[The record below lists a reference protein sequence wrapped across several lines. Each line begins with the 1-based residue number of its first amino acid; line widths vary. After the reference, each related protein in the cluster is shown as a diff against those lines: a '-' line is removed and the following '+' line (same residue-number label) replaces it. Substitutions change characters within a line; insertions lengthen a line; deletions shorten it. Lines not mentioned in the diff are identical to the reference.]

1 MEPHPLAEIL
11 AILPMFHRD
20 LVVQHLAVATKGID
34 LFTHVAGRHADC
46 PSCET
51 RSDRVHGR
59 YVRRLADLAW
69 QGNARARAS
78 ASPPLPLRGRVGPSS
93 SGSRPLLPRTL
104 DGPDG

>member
-20 LVVQHLAVATKGID
+20 LVVRHLAVAAKGID
-34 LFTHVAGRHADC
+34 LFASVAGCHGCC

-59 YVRRLADLAW
+59 YITSTRDRFMRR
-69 QGNARARAS
+69 RAA
-78 ASPPLPLRGRVGPSS
+78 ALSP
-93 SGSRPLLPRTL
+93 SGSAPWAALAVA
-104 DGPDG
+104 

>member
-11 AILPMFHRD
+11 AILPMFHCD

-34 LFTHVAGRHADC
+34 LFAHVAGRHACC

-59 YVRRLADLAW
+59 YVRRLADC
-69 QGNARARAS
+69 
-78 ASPPLPLRGRVGPSS
+78 
-93 SGSRPLLPRTL
+93 
-104 DGPDG
+104 